1 MERQEIIS
9 RLSAILAEEFEIDPS
24 LITADAPLMETLEL
38 DSLDLV
44 DVVVIIEQNFGVT
57 LSAPDFQ
64 GVKTFDDFFT
74 LIENKLND

>member
-9 RLSAILAEEFEIDPS
+9 CLSELLAEEFEVDAS
-24 LITADAPLMETLEL
+24 LITGDAPLMETLEL

-64 GVKTFDDFFT
+64 GIKTFDDFFT
-74 LIENKLND
+74 LIERKVNA